1 MFGADEGA
9 SRALMDAIERRETA
23 AGVEPAHRKGKAASL
38 AERLAHEVS
47 ILVGVGQHFGSQP
60 GAKVSMTI
68 MRAPQ
73 RGHGHGSTRG
83 VSGATSGCFWGSV
96 AGGATLRSA
105 RAIAM
110 FLARLVEARSP

>member
-1 MFGADEGA
+1 
-9 SRALMDAIERRETA
+9 MDAIGLSEIA
-23 AGVEPAHRKGKAASL
+23 AGVEPAYGREKVASL

-83 VSGATSGCFWGSV
+83 VSGATSGCFWGAV

-110 FLARLVEARSP
+110 FLARLVEAKSP